1 MAIEKA
7 SSFICYGINSAI
19 SIIKSN
25 RFKIKSI
32 DIMYGSNA
40 QKNKILKN
48 IIDYSLVTVL
58 EKKSS
63 LISIQ
68 KKRHRVLL

>member
-1 MAIEKA
+1 MATEKA

-32 DIMYGSNA
+32 DIMCGSNA
-40 QKNKILKN
+40 QKNKTLTN
-48 IIDYSLVTVL
+48 IIDYSLVNVL
-58 EKKSS
+58 K
-63 LISIQ
+63 
-68 KKRHRVLL
+68 KKRVL